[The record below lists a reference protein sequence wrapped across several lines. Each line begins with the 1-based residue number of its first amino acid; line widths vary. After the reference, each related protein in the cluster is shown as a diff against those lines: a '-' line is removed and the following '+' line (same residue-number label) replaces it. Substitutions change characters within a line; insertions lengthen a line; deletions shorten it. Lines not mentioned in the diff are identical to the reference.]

1 MYTSS
6 KSALLNRLEHLQD
19 EVRTLERRNEI
30 DCSCKPVCWC
40 HDKPYSVSGIS
51 VLNPNILD
59 AHLSRKYPFDLW
71 NTILKP
77 LNNMFRCQTSICIN
91 R

>member
-30 DCSCKPVCWC
+30 DCSCRPTCWC

-51 VLNPNILD
+51 VLKTRIEEIRNELTNVWEI
-59 AHLSRKYPFDLW
+59 K
-71 NTILKP
+71 TV
-77 LNNMFRCQTSICIN
+77 
-91 R
+91 

>member
-30 DCSCKPVCWC
+30 DCSCRPTCWC
-40 HDKPYSVSGIS
+40 DDKPYSVSGIS
-51 VLNPNILD
+51 VLKTRIEEIRNE
-59 AHLSRKYPFDLW
+59 
-71 NTILKP
+71 
-77 LNNMFRCQTSICIN
+77 LNNVWEIKTV
-91 R
+91 